1 MRVIMPHQNIRDS
14 QPAGGTSW
22 VTKSLVLL
30 SLLGPLLVTGCM
42 SPLHQAAGRNDINT
56 ATKLLDQGADVN
68 ERNKLNGSTAL
79 KVASS
84 QGNVEMVKLLLDR
97 GADVNLASG
106 NMGWTALSN
115 AAWTGQTEVAIL
127 LVERGADINKA
138 VAGLNRGIA
147 TGRAIDMLYALKSK
161 NPAQSPGPNSSTGS
175 SPQPAATS
183 LPPPADTATPF

>member
-1 MRVIMPHQNIRDS
+1 MSHQNIHDS
-14 QPAGGTSW
+14 QPAGETSW
-22 VTKSLVLL
+22 VAKSLVLL

-42 SPLHQAAGRNDINT
+42 SPLHQAAGSNDINT

-68 ERNKLNGSTAL
+68 EKNKLNGSTAL

-84 QGNVEMVKLLLDR
+84 QGNIDMVKLLLDR

-138 VAGLNRGIA
+138 IAGLNRGMV
-147 TGRAIDMLYALKSK
+147 TGKAIDMLNGLKSK
-161 NPAQSPGPNSSTGS
+161 KSASASGQNSFTGQ
-175 SPQPAATS
+175 SPQPTATS
-183 LPPPADTATPF
+183 LPPPAESATPF